1 VRQAREEA
9 VRQAGHVGGPKV
21 PVQGGAIALA
31 VGLETSGGVFT
42 PLLQRGTAT
51 PCARTEVFTT
61 AEDNQEAIQVR
72 VFQGEGPRV
81 VDGQRLGS
89 YEVRPLDR
97 APRGVL
103 LIHVTFQ
110 VDAGGTFRLTAK
122 DDAGN
127 DVPIAKLGNEQ
138 ECFIAGAIS
147 ALDEIKK
154 HGHILLAGAVIVD
167 QFVGIG
173 PVIEQHFQR

>member
-72 VFQGEGPRV
+72 LFQGEGPRV
-81 VDGQRLGS
+81 DDGQRLGS

-127 DVPIAKLGNEQ
+127 DVPIAKLG
-138 ECFIAGAIS
+138 
-147 ALDEIKK
+147 
-154 HGHILLAGAVIVD
+154 
-167 QFVGIG
+167 
-173 PVIEQHFQR
+173 